1 MRNSFAPSRLFR
13 VFSDCQQYFFGRES
27 LFCPFFYFYTGK
39 ICFSRQ
45 YYLGVFGFLRVFFF
59 SRALF
64 LFYHPQK
71 QGIFQGIFFFSR
83 DLFEPTPVADIPPD
97 TRVKKKY
104 SAGILRKRTRP
115 WAPYYPLHQYSILLT
130 CFLILKVNMH
140 AVLSPG
146 TLPRPSMEIGLLE
159 AKLMWRRH

>member
-27 LFCPFFYFYTGK
+27 LFCPFFHFYTGK

-59 SRALF
+59 LGHFFCFITRKNRELSTVYFFFHGIFLSQPRLLLF
-64 LFYHPQK
+64 LPILVLKKNTQLVFFERG
-71 QGIFQGIFFFSR
+71 QGGGR
-83 DLFEPTPVADIPPD
+83 LPIPSIN
-97 TRVKKKY
+97 T
-104 SAGILRKRTRP
+104 A
-115 WAPYYPLHQYSILLT
+115 ILLT

-140 AVLSPG
+140 SVLSPG
-146 TLPRPSMEIGLLE
+146 TLPRPVREIGLLE
-159 AKLMWRRH
+159 AK